1 MLSLA
6 CWAEAEMIFKASNK
20 TKKRFSKQFGSE
32 KKETEKQIDREE
44 VKHERQGR
52 IPVVF
57 FKSGESSGS
66 FAT

>member
-1 MLSLA
+1 
-6 CWAEAEMIFKASNK
+6 MIFKASDK
-20 TKKRFSKQFGSE
+20 TKKRFSKHSGSE
-32 KKETEKQIDREE
+32 KKEIEKQIDREE

>member
-1 MLSLA
+1 
-6 CWAEAEMIFKASNK
+6 MIFKASNK
-20 TKKRFSKQFGSE
+20 TKKDFQSSSARK
-32 KKETEKQIDREE
+32 KKEIEKQIDREE

>member
-1 MLSLA
+1 
-6 CWAEAEMIFKASNK
+6 MIFKASNK
-20 TKKRFSKQFGSE
+20 TKKRFSKQSGSK
-32 KKETEKQIDREE
+32 KKETEKQIDRGE

>member
-1 MLSLA
+1 
-6 CWAEAEMIFKASNK
+6 MIFKASNK
-20 TKKRFSKQFGSE
+20 TKKRFSKQSGSE
-32 KKETEKQIDREE
+32 KKETEKQIDRGE
-44 VKHERQGR
+44 VKHERKGR

>member
-1 MLSLA
+1 
-6 CWAEAEMIFKASNK
+6 MIFKASK
-20 TKKRFSKQFGSE
+20 KKKRFSKQLSSE
-32 KKETEKQIDREE
+32 KKEIEKQIDREE

>member
-1 MLSLA
+1 
-6 CWAEAEMIFKASNK
+6 MIFKASNK

-32 KKETEKQIDREE
+32 KKETEKQIDRGE